1 METLADF
8 DQSLIWL
15 QETHHEPR
23 TLEEAILGVVSR
35 IDRPGSPAGEA
46 MTSFFNSLY
55 GRTPEQRREFR
66 QRVLQVKIADLQRV
80 AATYLQPEKANVAVL
95 SDASILAE
103 LPELGLERKV
113 L

>member
-1 METLADF
+1 
-8 DQSLIWL
+8 
-15 QETHHEPR
+15 
-23 TLEEAILGVVSR
+23 
-35 IDRPGSPAGEA
+35 
-46 MTSFFNSLY
+46 
-55 GRTPEQRREFR
+55 
-66 QRVLQVKIADLQRV
+66 VKIADLQRV